1 MCVCISISISVY
13 IFIDLV
19 LLDDMRGLKPRMI
32 MWVLKTKNYNAALQS
47 YDSTEVEMKIDEIYT

>member
-1 MCVCISISISVY
+1 MHIYVCMYIYIY

-19 LLDDMRGLKPRMI
+19 LLDDMRRLKPRMI

>member
-1 MCVCISISISVY
+1 MCVCISISVSVY